1 MLVGKRMKRNPIT
14 VDVNSGIKDAL
25 KLLQVHRIRHLPVMD
40 GKRMVGII
48 TDRDIR
54 RVLPSP
60 ATSLEIHELNYLLDK
75 LQVGEVM
82 TKKVV
87 TVDPQTTLEEAAK
100 LLLDYRI
107 GGLPVLEGNELVG
120 IITETDILEAFLE
133 VMGVLTSSSRIELVV
148 EDRPGALE
156 EVCRIIKEHKGNV
169 LSVVTARAAHLE
181 EEKKVLVIRLEA
193 VEFEPLIKALEGKG
207 YMILSSLV

>member
-1 MLVGKRMKRNPIT
+1 MLVGKRMKRDPIT
-14 VDVNSGIKDAL
+14 VDVKTGINDAL
-25 KLLQVHRIRHLPVMD
+25 KLLQTHRIRHLPVMD

-60 ATSLEIHELNYLLDK
+60 ATSLEIHELHYLLDK

-87 TVDPQTTLEEAAK
+87 TVNPQTTLEEAAK

-133 VMGVLTSSSRIELVV
+133 
-148 EDRPGALE
+148 
-156 EVCRIIKEHKGNV
+156 
-169 LSVVTARAAHLE
+169 
-181 EEKKVLVIRLEA
+181 EKRLPC
-193 VEFEPLIKALEGKG
+193 F
-207 YMILSSLV
+207 